1 MREFTRFIERMLDR
15 MPPWPDERQWVTI
28 ALFSISGG
36 MLLMAREDSSLWNV
50 KLFEVVL
57 QALVLTG
64 VLNMVTAFHFA
75 ANKGEREANVRRAE
89 NVGKAFDAIS
99 AAATAAGNDDPTKPD
114 LTVAPGESK
123 VITGSGEDVRE

>member
-1 MREFTRFIERMLDR
+1 MREFARFIERLLDR

-36 MLLMAREDSSLWNV
+36 LLLMAREDPHLWNV

-64 VLNMVTAFHFA
+64 LLNMVTAFHFA

-99 AAATAAGNDDPTKPD
+99 AAAAAAGNDDPTKAD
-114 LTVAPGESK
+114 LTVAPGETK
-123 VITGSGEDVRE
+123 LVAGTEEPDRD